1 MQNLITPEALQE
13 TAEHIYANG
22 AHPLTA
28 MFGRDET
35 ESGVGY
41 VIYCYF

>member
-1 MQNLITPEALQE
+1 MMTTITPEAILMA
-13 TAEHIYANG
+13 AEKYYANG

-35 ESGVGY
+35 ATGVGY
-41 VIYCYF
+41 VIYC